1 MSTSDSIWPLL
12 SPTCDKLSCLDLT
25 ELLFPGCEIGN
36 RSYSDYCLND
46 IFVFVLIFLP
56 ALLIF
61 EICNVC

>member
-12 SPTCDKLSCLDLT
+12 ARTCDKLSCLDLT
-25 ELLFPGCEIGN
+25 EPLFPGCEIGN
-36 RSYSDYCLND
+36 RSYSDCLND

-56 ALLIF
+56 ALFIF